1 MRKPIDSRSKKPHA
15 RQGEKRRF
23 QTIFFKNLRML
34 LTMLCLPVMTL
45 ALIILSLTF
54 RNNYMEFTNEN
65 QRLLERA
72 ALATDLVWSQ
82 MEHSCVQAAYDQSVL
97 NLAAID
103 RSRLNL
109 DMIQKLTPVQAFLRA
124 VTGSFKYADYA
135 ILYLYNS
142 DYYVST
148 KSAGS
153 MLADDIPSPYH
164 PYMLLRRVKELESAE
179 GWIFDAETANLYRY
193 VKVMNYQTEKGIM
206 MLRCNS
212 VLVGNQIMS
221 TQLDYNDQRLLL
233 LDEAGV
239 IMQDSSGVSRGK
251 AVSELIPAFENGS
264 YPQSYEASGKKYFI
278 THRSACIP
286 GWNYVLL
293 SNGARFYNT
302 IPWTLAIATSLL
314 LLLLALC
321 VLLAYHTAH
330 TICKPYQIILD
341 LLRRPVEDA
350 AQRYSTQWASYDEL
364 GLIYGLIHESKYQTY
379 TMLNRLSA
387 QEQALNQ
394 AQRAALQA
402 QINPHF
408 LFNTLESINWKIY
421 EKLPQ
426 EREITGMLQQLSLL
440 MRLSLQTDEPLTTVS
455 QEIRH
460 AGVYLSLQSARF
472 QDMFSVNWNV
482 QQGIDDYPALNL
494 SLQPLLEN
502 AISHGVKKLDSG
514 GVIQV
519 DCRVEQDNVI
529 FAVSDNGPGFDH
541 DTLER
546 VCRNLIDSRPNCQE
560 HIGLANVN
568 ARLQLLFGLQ
578 YTLQIESR
586 PFECTCVTLR
596 IPLNASKIALN
607 HESEATP
614 S

>member
-1 MRKPIDSRSKKPHA
+1 MRKPIDFHPEMPQTH
-15 RQGEKRRF
+15 QGEKQRF
-23 QTIFFKNLRML
+23 QTVFFKNLRTL
-34 LTMLCLPVMTL
+34 LAMLCLPVMAL
-45 ALIILSLTF
+45 ALVILSLTF
-54 RNNYMEFTNEN
+54 RGNYLEFSNEN

-72 ALATDLVWSQ
+72 ALATDLIWSQ
-82 MEHSCVQAAYDQSVL
+82 MERSCVQAAYDQSVL

-103 RSRLNL
+103 RSHLNL
-109 DMIQKLTPVQAFLRA
+109 DMIQKLIPVQAFLRA

-135 ILYLYNS
+135 ILYLYDS

-148 KSAGS
+148 KSAGAMRS
-153 MLADDIPSPYH
+153 GDTPSTYH
-164 PYMLLRRVKELESAE
+164 PYALLRKVRTLEPAE
-179 GWIFDAETANLYRY
+179 GWIFDNSTDNLYRY

-206 MLRCNS
+206 LLRCNS
-212 VLVGNQIMS
+212 VLVGNQIMN

-233 LDEAGV
+233 LDESGV
-239 IMQDSSGVSRGK
+239 IMQDSDGTARGK
-251 AVSELIPAFENGS
+251 RASELIPAFKSEP
-264 YPQSYEASGKKYFI
+264 YPRSYERDGEKYFI
-278 THRSACIP
+278 ARREACIP
-286 GWNYVLL
+286 GWNYMLL
-293 SNGARFYNT
+293 SNGSRFYDT
-302 IPWTLAIATSLL
+302 IPWTLAIASSLL
-314 LLLLALC
+314 LLLLGLC
-321 VLLAYHTAH
+321 VLLAYRTAR
-330 TICKPYQIILD
+330 TICKPYQIILS
-341 LLRRPVEDA
+341 LLRSPVEDA
-350 AQRYSTQWASYDEL
+350 AQRYSSQWASYDEL

-387 QEQALNQ
+387 QQQALNQ

-455 QEIRH
+455 REIRH
-460 AGVYLSLQSARF
+460 AEVYLSLQSARF
-472 QDMFSVNWNV
+472 QNMFSVKWNV
-482 QQGIDDYPALNL
+482 QTDIDDYPALNL

-519 DCRVEQDNVI
+519 DCHVEDGNVL

-541 DTLER
+541 ATLER
-546 VCRNLIDSRPNCQE
+546 VRRNLMDSRPNCQD

-568 ARLQLLFGLQ
+568 ARLQLLFGLE
-578 YTLQIESR
+578 YTLQIESH
-586 PFECTCVTLR
+586 PFKHTQVTLR
-596 IPLNASKIALN
+596 VPLNAPQLR
-607 HESEATP
+607 
-614 S
+614 